1 MDTDEIVRLATASN
15 PQEGH
20 IWRQALEAEG
30 IRAQVVG
37 DYLDAGVGD
46 VPGLRPEVWVR
57 HGDLERARS
66 VLQAH
71 QRGAEGPAE
80 PDET

>member
-15 PQEGH
+15 PQEAH
-20 IWRQALEAEG
+20 IWRQALEREG

-46 VPGLRPEVWVR
+46 VPGLRAEVWVR
-57 HGDLERARS
+57 HQDLERARS
-66 VLQAH
+66 VLEAH
-71 QRGAEGPAE
+71 QHGAEE
-80 PDET
+80 PTEADEA